1 MKCRLGVLFG
11 AAIVIV
17 AVLLGPAAL
26 AAQAQEVPAPT
37 LTSTSASS
45 GGADDVSGGGCA
57 ARVSVQI
64 QLDGVIL
71 VTTRSSATGRYSAHL
86 VIPVSTVPGSHR
98 ITVVC
103 AGTTGQVTA
112 ATTVNIELPRTGSDS
127 RSPLASVAIL
137 LTAIGA
143 ALSLVRRRIVR

>member
-1 MKCRLGVLFG
+1 MKYRLGVFLG
-11 AAIVIV
+11 AATVIV

-26 AAQAQEVPAPT
+26 AAHAQEAPAPT
-37 LTSTSASS
+37 LTSISASS

-71 VTTRSSATGRYSAHL
+71 VTTRSTATGRYRAHL

-98 ITVVC
+98 VTVVC

-112 ATTVNIELPRTGSDS
+112 ATTVNVELPRTGSDT
-127 RSPLASVAIL
+127 RSLASVAIL